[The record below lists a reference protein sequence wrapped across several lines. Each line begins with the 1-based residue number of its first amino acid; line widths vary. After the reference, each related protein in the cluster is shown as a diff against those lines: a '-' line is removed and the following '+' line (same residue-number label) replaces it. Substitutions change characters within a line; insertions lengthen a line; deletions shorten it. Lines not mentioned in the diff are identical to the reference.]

1 MGESLVFATNVEKQH
16 KRKQRIEK
24 RVVVITEYRIITL
37 RTGMMTG
44 YHVFVSHGFY
54 RRLLEKD

>member
-1 MGESLVFATNVEKQH
+1 MEEWKHVNCR
-16 KRKQRIEK
+16 RKQRIEK

-44 YHVFVSHGFY
+44 YHVVVLCSFH
-54 RRLLEKD
+54 RRLIEKD